1 MSGSGVALRPA
12 TAHDRLAVW
21 QWRNDP
27 GARAASR
34 DSRAI
39 PFDTHAGWFDAAVRS
54 EDSRLFVIQ
63 AGSEPAGVVRLDRA
77 GNGASVHIDVAL
89 PWRERGAGVDAL
101 RAVCDEAFGRLA
113 LGHLVAEVKTNNLAS
128 RRAFARAGF
137 RVVEAGEWLVLERRA
152 RPRVVAA
159 IQARMGSTRL
169 PGKVLQPIA
178 GRPMIAW
185 LAQRLARC
193 REVDQVVVSTSI
205 ESRDDAIAEF
215 ARGAAVA
222 CVRGSESD
230 LVQRLRLTARQC
242 DADVI
247 VRVTADCPFVE
258 PAVVDDLV
266 RALRPRLGELDFV
279 TNNDPPTFPHG
290 LDAEVMPTATL
301 DLLDLEVQDPYDR
314 EWIPLHIKGHR
325 DRFRILNVAHDADL
339 SAHRWTVDYPEDLE
353 FASAVFAALRADF
366 SMHDV
371 LRLLAARPALQAI
384 NAMHAHGRAAVRG
397 AESPA

>member
-1 MSGSGVALRPA
+1 VTLRPA
-12 TAHDRLAVW
+12 TVADALALWRWRSDPQTRRASLNEADIPLDHHRRWLDESLACPDRRIDIVLVDGADAGMVRLDL
-21 QWRNDP
+21 Q
-27 GARAASR
+27 GARAVVSINVAPEWR
-34 DSRAI
+34 GRGVGPAALCAVARRALDE
-39 PFDTHAGWFDAAVRS
+39 P
-54 EDSRLFVIQ
+54 
-63 AGSEPAGVVRLDRA
+63 EPAV
-77 GNGASVHIDVAL
+77 
-89 PWRERGAGVDAL
+89 
-101 RAVCDEAFGRLA
+101 
-113 LGHLVAEVKTNNLAS
+113 LVAKIKRENLAS

-193 REVDQVVVSTSI
+193 REVDQVVVSTSV

-384 NAMHAHGRAAVRG
+384 NAMHAHGRAAARG
-397 AESPA
+397 AGRPA

>member
-1 MSGSGVALRPA
+1 VTLRPA
-12 TAHDRLAVW
+12 TVADALALWRWRSDPQTRRASFDEADITLDHHRRWLDESLARPDRRIDIVLV
-21 QWRNDP
+21 D
-27 GARAASR
+27 GA
-34 DSRAI
+34 D
-39 PFDTHAGWFDAAVRS
+39 AGM
-54 EDSRLFVIQ
+54 
-63 AGSEPAGVVRLDRA
+63 VRLDLEGDRA
-77 GNGASVHIDVAL
+77 VVSINVA
-89 PWRERGAGVDAL
+89 PEWRGRGVGPAAL
-101 RAVCDEAFGRLA
+101 RAVARRALDELEPAV
-113 LGHLVAEVKTNNLAS
+113 LVAKIKRENLAS

-193 REVDQVVVSTSI
+193 REVDQVVVSTSV

-314 EWIPLHIKGHR
+314 EWIPVHIKGHR

-353 FASAVFAALRADF
+353 FASAVFTALRADF

-384 NAMHAHGRAAVRG
+384 NAMHAHGRAVARG
-397 AESPA
+397 AGSPA